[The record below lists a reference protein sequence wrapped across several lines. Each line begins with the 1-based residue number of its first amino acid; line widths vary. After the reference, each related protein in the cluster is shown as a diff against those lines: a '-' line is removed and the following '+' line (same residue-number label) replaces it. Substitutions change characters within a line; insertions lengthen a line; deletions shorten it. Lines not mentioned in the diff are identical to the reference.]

1 MSNKT
6 KQNAGYLTL
15 VIVLGIALAIAIA
28 GLGKKLADAK
38 VKSIQQTIQ
47 QQFNEVEGE

>member
-15 VIVLGIALAIAIA
+15 VAILGIALAIAIV
-28 GLGKKLADAK
+28 GLSKKLADAK
-38 VKSIQQTIQ
+38 VKSIQQTIE
-47 QQFNEVEGE
+47 QQFNEVKGE